1 MKGLGLLKVRDSL
14 ITGVSEIWYHKLRSF
29 LTLVGIMLG
38 VASLISMMG
47 IMNGFRQT
55 FIEFSNAQ
63 NGNSRIGIGNLNDW
77 ERAELAKTYKIKG
90 MTIDD
95 MHVILD
101 GHKDI
106 IKVIIPQITIGNTVI
121 QRGNK
126 SIRAWNWTAIGTTAD
141 YAVVDNQQMDRGRN
155 LTPLDDVSLSRVCVI
170 GPIIRFELFDDFE
183 DPIGQKID
191 VNNVKFT
198 IVGLFKYQT
207 ATDPDVLGG
216 GGNKEEIE
224 KKKKEFEQR
233 ANKRGINLPTRAIAS
248 KQSGE
253 VKEVRGHELWDKYG
267 EGNPIWHKNLKV
279 IIPFSTFQ
287 SLYKQDKLVDSFDI
301 IFKDSENMTAKI
313 EAIKATLKKA
323 HGGAEDFRINP
334 WSEFYQEGNKQIKLL
349 SFVFLS
355 ISIIALCVGGVG
367 IMNVILASISERI
380 REIGVRKSVG
390 ARNIDIFVQFLIE
403 TIVLAL
409 IGGLL
414 GVGLG
419 LGFAELIGKLSG
431 LRIVVPSYS
440 IALSVGVSSLVG
452 LVSGLYPS
460 FKASRL
466 NPIDALRYE

>member
-1 MKGLGLLKVRDSL
+1 MKGLGFLKVRDSL
-14 ITGVSEIWYHKLRSF
+14 ITGVNEIWYHKLRSF

-38 VASLISMMG
+38 VASLICMMG

-55 FIEFSNAQ
+55 FIDFSNAQ

-77 ERAELAKTYKIKG
+77 ERGELAKTFKIKG

-95 MHVILD
+95 MRVIID
-101 GHKDI
+101 NHKDD
-106 IKVIIPQITIGNTVI
+106 IKVIIPQITMGNTVI

-183 DPIGQKID
+183 NPIGQKID
-191 VNNVKFT
+191 VNGVKFT
-198 IVGLFKYQT
+198 IVGMFKYQS
-207 ATDPDVLGG
+207 AKDPNVIGG
-216 GGNKEEIE
+216 ESQEAE
-224 KKKKEFEQR
+224 KKKKELEDK
-233 ANKRGINLPTRAIAS
+233 ANKTGIKLPTRAIAV
-248 KQSGE
+248 KQSE
-253 VKEVRGHELWDKYG
+253 DVKEVHGHELWDKYG

-313 EAIKATLKKA
+313 EAVKATLKKA

-334 WSEFYQEGNKQIKLL
+334 WNEWFQEGAQQIKILRI
-349 SFVFLS
+349 VFLIITS
-355 ISIIALCVGGVG
+355 IALVVGCVG
-367 IMNVILASISERI
+367 IMNVVLASISERI

-390 ARNIDIFVQFLIE
+390 ARNVDIFVQFLIE
-403 TIVLAL
+403 AVILAMMGGC
-409 IGGLL
+409 IGIPVGYGLAHFI
-414 GVGLG
+414 
-419 LGFAELIGKLSG
+419 GFLFK
-431 LRIVVPSYS
+431 LRIVIPTMYS
-440 IALSVGVSSLVG
+440 VVITVGISSAVG
-452 LVSGLYPS
+452 LLAGIYPS